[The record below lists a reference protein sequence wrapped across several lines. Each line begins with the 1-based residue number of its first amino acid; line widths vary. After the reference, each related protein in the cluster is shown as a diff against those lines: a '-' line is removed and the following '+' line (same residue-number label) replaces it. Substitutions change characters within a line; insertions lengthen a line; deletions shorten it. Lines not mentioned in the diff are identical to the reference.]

1 MLMYYYLFDLL
12 NYQMFHNEKVTLI
25 AVVRNSNLLEI
36 DKHIL
41 QTYHIHLLMEIYQEN
56 NLSGTS
62 LQI

>member
-25 AVVRNSNLLEI
+25 EVVRNNLLEI

-62 LQI
+62 L